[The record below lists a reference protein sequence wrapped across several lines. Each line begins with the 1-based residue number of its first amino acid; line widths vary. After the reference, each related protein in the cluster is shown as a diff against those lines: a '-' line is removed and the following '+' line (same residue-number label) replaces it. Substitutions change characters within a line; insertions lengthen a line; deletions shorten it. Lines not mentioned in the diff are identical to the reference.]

1 MAEKKSFFM
10 ALGITETL
18 SSLIGHFFSQKVRD
32 AYYKTRETFGEH
44 KRDIVVYEVSQA
56 CVNLQDT
63 RDQFED
69 ALQRFKT
76 IVCVDNTSLEN
87 KYNLLKRQY
96 DFCQAKADAVSNRI
110 RAIENVSEAL
120 FVEWE
125 AELEQYASRALRANS
140 KQQLKISRQR
150 YVRLIRTLSRAEER
164 MQPVLSAFKDQVL
177 FLKHNLNAQA
187 IAAIQHEFVEIGMDI
202 SQLIRIMEIII
213 TEANE
218 FIASLSDQKTLPT
231 PKQTL

>member
-1 MAEKKSFFM
+1 MADKKSLLM
-10 ALGITETL
+10 SLGLPETI
-18 SSLIGHFFSQKVRD
+18 SGLIGHFFNQKIRD
-32 AYYKTRETFGEH
+32 VYYRTRETLGEH

-56 CVNLQDT
+56 CANLQDT

-69 ALQRFKT
+69 ALQRFKS
-76 IVCVDNTSLEN
+76 IVCVDNSSLEN

-96 DFCQAKADAVSNRI
+96 EFCQSKADGVSNRV

-125 AELEQYASRALRANS
+125 TELEQYTNRSLRANS
-140 KQQLKISRQR
+140 KQQLKIARQR
-150 YVRLIRTLSRAEER
+150 YMRLVKTLNRAEEK

-177 FLKHNLNAQA
+177 FLKHNLNGQA

-202 SQLIRIMEIII
+202 SQLIRVMEVII

-218 FIASLSDQKTLPT
+218 FIASLSDQKALPA
-231 PKQTL
+231 PK

>member
-1 MAEKKSFFM
+1 MADKKSFFTSLGLTDAIG
-10 ALGITETL
+10 ALLQHLFG
-18 SSLIGHFFSQKVRD
+18 QKIRD
-32 AYYKTRETFGEH
+32 VYYKTRETFGEH

-56 CVNLQDT
+56 CVNLEET

-69 ALQRFKT
+69 ALQRFKS

-96 DFCQAKADAVSNRI
+96 DFCQAKADNVSSRI
-110 RAIENVSEAL
+110 RAIEHVSEAL

-125 AELEQYASRALRANS
+125 NELEQYASRALRASS
-140 KQQLKISRQR
+140 KQQLKIAKQR
-150 YVRLIRTLSRAEER
+150 YVRLLRTLSRAEEK
-164 MQPVLSAFKDQVL
+164 MQPVLAAFKDQVL

-202 SQLIRIMEIII
+202 SQLIRVMEIII
-213 TEANE
+213 LEANE
-218 FIASLSDQKTLPT
+218 FIASLSDQKALPA
-231 PKQTL
+231 PK

>member
-1 MAEKKSFFM
+1 M
-10 ALGITETL
+10 ALGFTETL
-18 SSLIGHFFSQKVRD
+18 SVLIGHFFGQKVRD
-32 AYYKTRETFGEH
+32 VYYRTRETFGEH
-44 KRDIVVYEVSQA
+44 KRDIVVYEVNQA
-56 CVNLQDT
+56 CVSLQDT

-96 DFCQAKADAVSNRI
+96 DFCQAKADTVSNRI

-125 AELEQYASRALRANS
+125 TELEQYSNRALRVNS

-150 YVRLIRTLSRAEER
+150 YVRLIRTLNRAEER

-202 SQLIRIMEIII
+202 SQLIRVMEIII

-218 FIASLSDQKTLPT
+218 FIASLSDQKTLPA
-231 PKQTL
+231 PK

>member
-1 MAEKKSFFM
+1 MANKKSFFGS
-10 ALGITETL
+10 LGL
-18 SSLIGHFFSQKVRD
+18 SEKAADFVSQFFNRKFRD
-32 AYYKTRETFGEH
+32 VYYRTRESLGEH
-44 KRDIVVYEVSQA
+44 KRDIVVYEVNQA
-56 CVNLQDT
+56 CINLQET

-76 IVCVDNTSLEN
+76 VITVQNSSLEN

-96 DFCQAKADAVSNRI
+96 EVCQTKAESVSNRI

-120 FVEWE
+120 FNEWE
-125 AELEQYASRALRANS
+125 LELDHYTNRLLRTNSR
-140 KQQLKISRQR
+140 QQLKVSKQR
-150 YVRLIRTLSRAEER
+150 YVRLIRTLNRAEDR
-164 MQPVLSAFKDQVL
+164 MKPVLSAFKDQVL

-213 TEANE
+213 AEASE
-218 FIASLSDQKTLPT
+218 FIASLSDQKALP
-231 PKQTL
+231 PP

>member
-1 MAEKKSFFM
+1 MADKKSSLM
-10 ALGITETL
+10 SGITESL
-18 SSLIGHFFSQKVRD
+18 SALIGHFFSQKVRD
-32 AYYKTRETFGEH
+32 VYYRTRETFGDH

-96 DFCQAKADAVSNRI
+96 DFCQAKADHVSDRI

-120 FVEWE
+120 FIEWE
-125 AELEQYASRALRANS
+125 DELEQYANRGLRASS

-150 YVRLIRTLSRAEER
+150 YLRLIKTFNRAEEK

-187 IAAIQHEFVEIGMDI
+187 IAAVQHEFVEIGLDI
-202 SQLIRIMEIII
+202 SQLIRVMEVII

-218 FIASLSDQKTLPT
+218 FIASLSDQKTLPA
-231 PKQTL
+231 PK

>member
-1 MAEKKSFFM
+1 MADKKSFLM
-10 ALGITETL
+10 SLGLTETL
-18 SSLIGHFFSQKVRD
+18 NTLIGKFFSQKVRD
-32 AYYKTRETFGEH
+32 VYYRTRETFGEH

-56 CVNLQDT
+56 CVNLEDT

-96 DFCQAKADAVSNRI
+96 EFCQAKADAVSNRV
-110 RAIENVSEAL
+110 RAIENVSDAL

-125 AELEQYASRALRANS
+125 AELDQYSNRALRANS
-140 KQQLKISRQR
+140 KQQLKIARQR
-150 YVRLIRTLSRAEER
+150 YVRLIRTLNRAEER

-202 SQLIRIMEIII
+202 SQLIRVMEVII

-218 FIASLSDQKTLPT
+218 FIASLSDQKTLPA
-231 PKQTL
+231 PK